1 MSLAQHLADNARTI
15 ESIQQV
21 YSIPSVCE
29 ILYDKVLTNLRSN
42 KCIWYNNYSYVSVE
56 VVMFRKSLP
65 EDFWVFSNEYGIV
78 MHQSAF
84 TTMSEMFR
92 KDGFNIL
99 TCSHA
104 APGAEEFITF
114 RLQVVPLAQQP
125 VPVHVET
132 TSDATVQDPSS

>member
-1 MSLAQHLADNARTI
+1 MSLAQHLADNARII

-56 VVMFRKSLP
+56 VDMFRKSLP

-84 TTMSEMFR
+84 TIISEMFR

-99 TCSHA
+99 TCNYA
-104 APGAEEFITF
+104 APGAEEFIKF
-114 RLQVVPLAQQP
+114 KLQVVLLAQQP
-125 VPVHVET
+125 DSVHVDMSADET
-132 TSDATVQDPSS
+132 V